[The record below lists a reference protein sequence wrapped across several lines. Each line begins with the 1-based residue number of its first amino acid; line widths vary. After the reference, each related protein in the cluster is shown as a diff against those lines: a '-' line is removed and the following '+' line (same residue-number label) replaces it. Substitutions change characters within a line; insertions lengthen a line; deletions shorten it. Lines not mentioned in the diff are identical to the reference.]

1 MNPLIALLNL
11 WAEHFRAIAWPML
24 WQSSL
29 LIGLLFALDIAWR
42 RKLRAGVRYALW
54 LVVLLKLVMP
64 PSLALPTGVGWWL
77 RSSAPVSVVPHRPA
91 VVVTQ
96 GSENLSV
103 IPEPLPAL
111 ALIPPVAISL
121 SAWALLASTGTSFG
135 LLTLMLIRW
144 RKFGQDTRSAW
155 AVPEN
160 LREIFEEARRS
171 TGFQRLVQ
179 LKVINQAIS
188 PAVCGL
194 VHPVVLVPRSLAE
207 RLAPDQ
213 MRAILLHELMH
224 LRRGDV
230 WVNCLQALLQ
240 VVYWWHPLLW
250 LANAR
255 IRTIREEA
263 VDDAVMVA
271 LENKSDTYA
280 PTLLQVAKLALRRPL
295 ASLGLVGIL
304 ESQGSL
310 RRRIERLLNF
320 NPPRRTGVTFASALF
335 VVAFGALAL
344 PMGEPPAPVPTVSL
358 ASQPASTNEQKYL
371 VAGRTQDAEGLTE
384 SSNFQAADKPFET
397 NQSGIYRL
405 FTSASKKGI
414 YKKLDDIRLE
424 RVEFNNVTLSKVVR
438 FLAVET
444 KKRDPAGRGVN
455 FLISP
460 FATIPDPSSVPFP
473 ADLGAVSIK
482 LSSPLDDV
490 RIADVLDVMCKFAE
504 KPIKYSIEDYAV
516 VFSWRSPDITESLHT
531 RIIQVDPNTFLQG
544 LELKTGAAMSQ
555 SGSEM
560 LTNRG
565 SIRDF
570 VQSLGLDLKPPKSIY
585 YSHAAGRLIARAT
598 LKDLEAIEAAIQ
610 TSSVPQV
617 SIEVKFFEV
626 PEEIVG
632 QVVNQLNATN
642 RVDHKGTEV
651 IGALTPSQALA
662 FKRSMGTEFG
672 IVPINDFAVTTL
684 SGRQT
689 QIQSVDIQNIATN
702 VNPLA
707 LTPPGISLAAA
718 EGPGL
723 YLTNRFVA
731 GPSVDVIPYV
741 STNGY
746 TIQITA
752 IATMTDFLGYAR
764 STNSVT
770 VYVDGK
776 PRSVPLPLPD
786 VRVSQVASSAMIWDG
801 QSMVLMQGRAGEF
814 SAGSGAEKAVGSAAK
829 RSSSGKRLLTI
840 LTPSIIDP
848 TGNRVHTD
856 EEVMLKATSR
866 SK

>member
-1 MNPLIALLNL
+1 
-11 WAEHFRAIAWPML
+11 
-24 WQSSL
+24 
-29 LIGLLFALDIAWR
+29 
-42 RKLRAGVRYALW
+42 
-54 LVVLLKLVMP
+54 
-64 PSLALPTGVGWWL
+64 
-77 RSSAPVSVVPHRPA
+77 
-91 VVVTQ
+91 
-96 GSENLSV
+96 
-103 IPEPLPAL
+103 
-111 ALIPPVAISL
+111 
-121 SAWALLASTGTSFG
+121 
-135 LLTLMLIRW
+135 
-144 RKFGQDTRSAW
+144 
-155 AVPEN
+155 
-160 LREIFEEARRS
+160 
-171 TGFQRLVQ
+171 
-179 LKVINQAIS
+179 
-188 PAVCGL
+188 
-194 VHPVVLVPRSLAE
+194 
-207 RLAPDQ
+207 